1 MNDMARGASAGLV
14 SALIS
19 LIAVRFVLIAF
30 RRVGV
35 FLPMWTAEVLTLIG
49 SVFLIPVLYRRFSKR
64 RENCRV
70 PRVKV
75 R

>member
-1 MNDMARGASAGLV
+1 MNDRVHGASAGLV

-19 LIAVRFVLIAF
+19 LIAVRLVLIAF

-35 FLPMWTAEVLTLIG
+35 FLPMWTPEVLTLTG

-64 RENCRV
+64 RGN
-70 PRVKV
+70 
-75 R
+75 